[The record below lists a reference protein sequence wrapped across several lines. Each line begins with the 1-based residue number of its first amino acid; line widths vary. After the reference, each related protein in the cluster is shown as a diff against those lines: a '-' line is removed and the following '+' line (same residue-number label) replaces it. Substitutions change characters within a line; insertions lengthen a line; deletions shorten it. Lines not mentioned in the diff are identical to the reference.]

1 MPRSKRPLD
10 AMSTAAMSSAR
21 RSGLW
26 NGAQM
31 TEVPTRMACVRAA
44 MAASIV
50 SGEEFP
56 EAKQK

>member
-1 MPRSKRPLD
+1 
-10 AMSTAAMSSAR
+10 
-21 RSGLW
+21 
-26 NGAQM
+26 M